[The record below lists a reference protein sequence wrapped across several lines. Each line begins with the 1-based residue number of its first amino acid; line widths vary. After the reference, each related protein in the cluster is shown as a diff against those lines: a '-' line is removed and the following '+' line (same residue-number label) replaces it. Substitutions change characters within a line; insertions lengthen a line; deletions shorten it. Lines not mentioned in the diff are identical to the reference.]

1 MKLIRVINLS
11 NKKIKIGDTAI
22 DAHKI
27 KDFPV
32 EEVTNE
38 MYSDIS
44 SYVSVNVVR
53 AFEYEKDD
61 IGVAQQSNNSDID
74 EPVTEETSEEEAPTP
89 KRSRKK

>member
-32 EEVTNE
+32 EEVTDE

-61 IGVAQQSNNSDID
+61 IGVVQQSNNPNAD
-74 EPVTEETSEEEAPTP
+74 ESVIEETSEEAPTP

>member
-61 IGVAQQSNNSDID
+61 IGVVQQSNNPNAD
-74 EPVTEETSEEEAPTP
+74 ESVTEETSEEAPTP

>member
-11 NKKIKIGDTAI
+11 SKKIKIGDTVI
-22 DAHKI
+22 EAHKI

-53 AFEYEKDD
+53 AFEYEKD
-61 IGVAQQSNNSDID
+61 
-74 EPVTEETSEEEAPTP
+74 ETGTYII
-89 KRSRKK
+89 RRR